1 VLEGPRSLRYIGAL
15 DATTVILAALA
26 TLRGDEHG
34 AEQSLMELLCQR
46 DQTAL
51 EQLYDRYSTLV
62 YSLLLRI
69 TQEAASAED
78 LTQEVFLKVWRNA
91 HLYESSRGSLEAW
104 LVTVA
109 RNLALDHVRS
119 KREKQRRREDTTT
132 LAVAVSRPRAEEW
145 VDRRKRIEQ
154 VRSLMTSLPP
164 EQRRSLELAYF
175 EGLTQSE
182 IAARLDQPLG
192 TVKSWLRNALLRLR
206 DELGGRS

>member
-1 VLEGPRSLRYIGAL
+1 VGPGPKEA
-15 DATTVILAALA
+15 VILAVLA
-26 TLRGDEHG
+26 TLSEDERG
-34 AEQSLMELLCQR
+34 AEQSLMELLSQR
-46 DQTAL
+46 DQAAL
-51 EQLYDRYSTLV
+51 ERLYDRYSTLV

-91 HLYESSRGSLEAW
+91 HLYEASRGSLEAW

-119 KREKQRRREDTTT
+119 KQEKQRRREDATTF
-132 LAVAVSRPRAEEW
+132 AVAVARPRTEEW
-145 VDRRKRIEQ
+145 VDRRKRMEQ
-154 VRSLMTSLPP
+154 VRSLMTSLPQ

-175 EGLTQSE
+175 EGLTQTE
-182 IAARLDQPLG
+182 IAARLEQPLG

>member
-1 VLEGPRSLRYIGAL
+1 ML
-15 DATTVILAALA
+15 ATLA
-26 TLRGDEHG
+26 TLREDEGG
-34 AEQSLMELLCQR
+34 AEQSLMELLSRR
-46 DQTAL
+46 DQSAL

-62 YSLLLRI
+62 YSLLLRM

-109 RNLALDHVRS
+109 RNLALDHIRS
-119 KREKQRRREDTTT
+119 KGEKQRRREDTATI
-132 LAVAVSRPRAEEW
+132 AVAVARPRTEEW
-145 VDRRKRIEQ
+145 IDRRRRMQQ
-154 VRSLMTSLPP
+154 VRSLMTALPD

-175 EGLTQSE
+175 EGLTQTE
-182 IAARLDQPLG
+182 IAARLEQPLG

-206 DELGGRS
+206 DGLGGRS